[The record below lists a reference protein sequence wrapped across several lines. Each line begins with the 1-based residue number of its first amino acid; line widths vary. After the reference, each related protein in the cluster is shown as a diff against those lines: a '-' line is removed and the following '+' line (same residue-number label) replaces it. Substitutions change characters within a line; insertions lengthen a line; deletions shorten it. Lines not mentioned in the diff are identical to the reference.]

1 MTRVRRLSHHLLTG
15 YPIDVP
21 IQHKILGPFQDHH
34 FVPKVKYPSRRSF
47 YRLSW
52 SHRFNMESLSRFGL
66 TIVKDG
72 MGSCLTLQGQE
83 GMYIRKVTAKKRS
96 K

>member
-1 MTRVRRLSHHLLTG
+1 MTGVGRLSHHFPTG
-15 YPIDVP
+15 HPINAL

-47 YRLSW
+47 YRLSR
-52 SHRFNMESLSRFGL
+52 SHRFNMESLSWFGL

-83 GMYIRKVTAKKRS
+83 GMYVRK
-96 K
+96 